1 MIYSYSCLTAHVH
14 VSDGDYSQAITYYSQ
29 AIEQNPYVAAF
40 YGNRSFAHI
49 KTESFGYALS
59 DASKALQ
66 LDKNY
71 IKVGYKSNKHNL
83 IKVSF

>member
-1 MIYSYSCLTAHVH
+1 MDPYSCLTVLVH
-14 VSDGDYSQAITYYSQ
+14 ASDGDYSQAITYYSQ
-29 AIEQNPYVAAF
+29 AIEQNPYVAAY

-71 IKVGYKSNKHNL
+71 VKVGYKTKST
-83 IKVSF
+83 